1 MYSSLDSNTG
11 LDRLFQTRRNVKI
24 LIGIFLQYRN
34 WHKIESSYSEKSGEN
49 YGLKL
54 CSTIFSSS
62 IKRRQ
67 IKCQLETNE
76 NERPKTTI
84 KEWAKCQV
92 WVARVWTGP
101 FRRDNPNRID
111 LAIWNRRDFNLPLG
125 LSKSFPR
132 DSKICNFKTKAQ
144 LPSQV
149 FRSGLYTNP
158 LGQVQTKLPGVFLHC
173 PLSQRRL
180 LSTHSLISGKT
191 TNENVCKRLFPHSQ
205 QRSLL
210 G

>member
-1 MYSSLDSNTG
+1 MDSNYAGT
-11 LDRLFQTRRNVKI
+11 T
-24 LIGIFLQYRN
+24 
-34 WHKIESSYSEKSGEN
+34 
-49 YGLKL
+49 
-54 CSTIFSSS
+54 FSSS
-62 IKRRQ
+62 IKRQQ

-76 NERPKTTI
+76 NERPKTTT
-84 KEWAKCQV
+84 KGWAKCQV
-92 WVARVWTGP
+92 RVCTSVARVWTGP
-101 FRRDNPNRID
+101 FRRDNPNRIG
-111 LAIWNRRDFNLPLG
+111 LAIWNRRDFNLPLR

-132 DSKICNFKTKAQ
+132 DSKICNFKTKAR

-191 TNENVCKRLFPHSQ
+191 TNGNVCKRL
-205 QRSLL
+205 SLAVNTVL
-210 G
+210 F